1 MSRSS
6 IVMSTSGTMPS
17 PRAPHR
23 IQRPLPS
30 EDEMFDAFLRRD
42 TQYDGIFVTAV
53 ESTGIFCRPSCPARK
68 PQRRHVR
75 FFSTPREALA
85 HGFRPCKRCLPLELP
100 GRTPEAIRS
109 LIHEI
114 EAEPGIRLRDEDLR
128 ERGLDPRTVRR
139 WFQKHHGMTFH
150 SYQRGRRLA
159 RALAGLA
166 GGENVAQTAFENGYE
181 SLSGFDEALR
191 QITGRSATASRDATV
206 VHLSRVETPLGPMLL
221 GATDSGVCLLEFTDR
236 RMLETQ
242 LQRIARRLN
251 CAFVPGSNAAADQAR
266 TELEEY
272 FARQRTQFDV
282 PLDARGTDF
291 QERVWTALREIPF
304 GETRSYGDQA
314 RMIGSPSA
322 VRAVAR
328 ANGDNRIAIIIPCH
342 RVIGSNGTLTG
353 YGGGIWRKRWLLHHE
368 KASFVDEERQL
379 NIEFS

>member
-1 MSRSS
+1 R
-6 IVMSTSGTMPS
+6 
-17 PRAPHR
+17 
-23 IQRPLPS
+23 
-30 EDEMFDAFLRRD
+30 
-42 TQYDGIFVTAV
+42 
-53 ESTGIFCRPSCPARK
+53 
-68 PQRRHVR
+68 RRHTR
-75 FFSTPREALA
+75 F
-85 HGFRPCKRCLPLELP
+85 
-100 GRTPEAIRS
+100 
-109 LIHEI
+109 
-114 EAEPGIRLRDEDLR
+114 
-128 ERGLDPRTVRR
+128 
-139 WFQKHHGMTFH
+139 
-150 SYQRGRRLA
+150 
-159 RALAGLA
+159 
-166 GGENVAQTAFENGYE
+166 
-181 SLSGFDEALR
+181 
-191 QITGRSATASRDATV
+191 SRDW
-206 VHLSRVETPLGPMLL
+206 SS
-221 GATDSGVCLLEFTDR
+221 DVCSSDLFTDR

-242 LQRIARRLN
+242 LRRIARRLN